1 MHDKKKGQAAV
12 NKNDKLHDYH
22 SYAKQAR
29 EPILGVSREA
39 AASVL
44 GTSRLVYLVRV
55 VCK

>member
-1 MHDKKKGQAAV
+1 MHDKKGQAAV
-12 NKNDKLHDYH
+12 KKNAELHYDDC
-22 SYAKQAR
+22 YAKQAG